1 VEPAH
6 RLRPLTMR
14 AAPVLAVLLPTTALH
29 AQQQAPLEPIAAIL
43 EAFTTHQVVAIAEEH
58 GNEQGHAFRLSL
70 IRHPRFAAIVDD
82 IVVESGNT
90 RYQDVIDRFV
100 RGEEVPYA
108 TLRQV
113 WQNTTQASPI
123 WDRPI
128 YEELFRAVRAV
139 NAARTDAR
147 RLRVLLGDPPIDW
160 DSVTRPEDLRARWN
174 RSWHPAEIVKRE
186 VLARKRRAL
195 VIYGGGHLWRQ
206 NAAGATLVE
215 RLDTASPGAVFTI
228 MTAAANFEIVQPDKS
243 KWMVPSLALTR
254 GTGLENQ
261 VDALLYLGPESSKT
275 WSRLSPSLCAD
286 AAYRKMRLHRMS
298 LAQGAGRAAEALNK
312 ECGGVK

>member
-1 VEPAH
+1 
-6 RLRPLTMR
+6 MR
-14 AAPVLAVLLPTTALH
+14 TAPVLAVLLPTAALH
-29 AQQQAPLEPIAAIL
+29 AQQQAPLGPIAAIL

-58 GNEQGHAFRLSL
+58 GNELGHAFRLSL

-90 RYQDVIDRFV
+90 RYQDVMDRFV
-100 RGEEVPYA
+100 RGEEVPYP

-113 WQNTTQASPI
+113 WQNTTQAGPI

-139 NAARTDAR
+139 NAARTDDR
-147 RLRVLLGDPPIDW
+147 RVRVLLGDPPIDW
-160 DSVTRPEDLRARWN
+160 DSVTKPEDLRGRWN
-174 RSWHPAEIVKRE
+174 RSWHPAEIVERE

-215 RLDTASPGAVFTI
+215 RLDTASPGSVFTI
-228 MTAAANFEIVQPDKS
+228 MIAAANFEIVQPDKS
-243 KWMVPSLALTR
+243 QWRVPSLALTR
-254 GTGLENQ
+254 GTSLENQ
-261 VDALLYLGPESSKT
+261 VDALLYLGPESART

-286 AAYRKMRLHRMS
+286 SAYRKMRLHRMS
-298 LAQGAGRAAEALNK
+298 LAQGAERAAEVLNK